1 MWLRVAWS
9 TIRVASPRAVAAAFG
24 LRSMMAATVAPSW
37 SMTSCCASSSG
48 SARGRGRDG
57 LGRDIELA
65 TGLTGNETVVLS
77 PPDGLTE
84 DDRVETID
92 RTPPASR

>member
-1 MWLRVAWS
+1 MTIAW
-9 TIRVASPRAVAAAFG
+9 
-24 LRSMMAATVAPSW
+24 
-37 SMTSCCASSSG
+37 
-48 SARGRGRDG
+48 D

-65 TGLTGNETVVLS
+65 TGLTGNETVDLS

-92 RTPPASR
+92 RTPPAPR